1 MRWSSKVCAALQ
13 EPHPMSPLQVS
24 KKSIRGL
31 VPLFR
36 KLLTKVHMHPL
47 HQVAF
52 ERVIEIGGLPFP
64 RF

>member
-1 MRWSSKVCAALQ
+1 
-13 EPHPMSPLQVS
+13 MSPLQVS

-52 ERVIEIGGLPFP
+52 ERVIEIGVYHFQGFEATVDSAGHTG
-64 RF
+64 RRR